1 MSGGAHTNG
10 ITLSIADTR
19 IISEIIKCDTGNTL
33 IWNGYKPDGAKN
45 QYWKKQ
51 PIDWAA
57 HVSGTLKQGGCLNR
71 KGVANC
77 SVVDVDKEVDP
88 VEFCRAAYAIDPLI
102 IPFRSPSGTKW
113 HAWKFYHKDMPVA
126 QVAVDVKKI
135 EKEFKK
141 LYGKDVDVDKTQ
153 PIAASSQIGINFPFS
168 SEEQYPYSPQG
179 IKLTFNQFKFK
190 YRFQHHPL
198 IAIAAGLTEPG
209 RHKTLL
215 LIAAYLE
222 KQNKMKHL
230 DDVVAAMD
238 DFNDA
243 AYVKR
248 ITDKEIHKKYDVGAA
263 AIQKRIAEIVGHED
277 VAPQKEYEPSAAEPN
292 EVIIEPDEPLEP
304 LEIFEH
310 TGLEAIQTRPWLMF
324 GMLLENALTLVVGQ
338 PGVGKTMLLHML
350 GYCLATGNDFFGK
363 KVELRG
369 NVLGLFAEETSNE
382 SAIRWAACK
391 QRLGKNDGKFK
402 LFRRGLEHELKL
414 VKFSKDEA
422 RATKQYRQLELTIKE
437 NNIKY
442 IIVDPLISFQS
453 GNYNENDNQNME
465 AYVKNY
471 IVPLALKM
479 GGAVI
484 AGHHT
489 NKLSMVASHDNEL
502 LVDNQNA
509 LMAARGASSLIG
521 AARFVVALQPMTKK
535 LWDQFFAEHIT
546 DGSNFIHY
554 TGLIEAK
561 SNYNMV
567 EADIMWL
574 KKETVEIPTDNGT
587 YEATGFY
594 ATTELNKVTKAK
606 NKLKAAKNLAWCR
619 SQLPHI
625 QKLFAKAGDDADSIT
640 LNSIV
645 TELVPLE
652 DDFGDENV
660 LEAKIKTRVRRKLE
674 NGFSGKEE
682 RKDGL
687 QSEGVEAD
695 DGYNYWIKRD
705 YGRTGAAKVF
715 LTRFIDFKRKDIK

>member
-1 MSGGAHTNG
+1 MSGGAHTDSVV
-10 ITLSIADTR
+10 TSVVDAR
-19 IISEIIKCDTGNTL
+19 IISEIFKCDTANTL
-33 IWNGYKPDGAKN
+33 IWNGYKPDGTKN

-51 PIDWAA
+51 TIDWDG
-57 HVSGTLKQGGCLNR
+57 HIQGTLKQGGCLNR
-71 KGVANC
+71 NGVANC
-77 SVVDVDKEVDP
+77 AVIDVDKKVDP

-113 HAWKFYHKDMPVA
+113 HAWKFYHKDLPVA
-126 QVAVDVKKI
+126 QVAAEAKKI

-141 LYGKDVDVDKTQ
+141 IYGKDVDVDKTQ
-153 PIAASSQIGINFPFS
+153 PTVTGQIGINFPFS
-168 SEEQYPYSPQG
+168 SKEQYPYSPQG
-179 IKLTFNQFKFK
+179 NKLSFKQFTFK

-215 LIAAYLE
+215 LIASYLHQ
-222 KQNKMKHL
+222 KNKMKFL
-230 DDVVAAMD
+230 DEVIGAMD
-238 DFNDA
+238 GLNDE
-243 AYVKR
+243 YYRNR
-248 ITDKEIHKKYDVGAA
+248 ILNKNIHEKYKVGAK

-277 VAPQKEYEPSAAEPN
+277 VTEEKEYIAP
-292 EVIIEPDEPLEP
+292 VDEPTEDIINEPLQP

-310 TGLEAIQTRPWLMF
+310 TGLEPIQTRPWLMH

-350 GYCLATGNDFFGK
+350 GYSLATGNDFFGK
-363 KVELRG
+363 QVEVRG

-391 QRLGKNDGKFK
+391 QKLGKNDGKYK

-422 RATKQYRQLELTIKE
+422 RATTQYRQLELAIKE

-453 GNYNENDNQNME
+453 GNYDENSNSNME

-509 LMAARGASSLIG
+509 LMGARGASSLIG

-535 LWDQFFAEHIT
+535 LWDQYFAEHIT
-546 DGSNFIHY
+546 DGSTFIHY

-561 SNYNMV
+561 SNYNMI
-567 EADIMWL
+567 ADDIMWL
-574 KKETVEIPTDNGT
+574 KKETVDVPTDNGT
-587 YEATGFY
+587 YEATGIY

-625 QKLFAKAGDDADSIT
+625 QKLFSKAGDDADSIT

-645 TELVPLE
+645 TELVPME

-674 NGFSGKEE
+674 NGFSGKAET
-682 RKDGL
+682 KDGY
-687 QSEGVEAD
+687 QMEGIEAD

-705 YGRTGAAKVF
+705 YGSKGAAKVF
-715 LTRFIDFKRKDIK
+715 LTRYIDFKRKNAK

>member
-1 MSGGAHTNG
+1 MSGGAHTDSVV
-10 ITLSIADTR
+10 TSVVDAR
-19 IISEIIKCDTGNTL
+19 IISEIFKCDTANTL
-33 IWNGYKPDGAKN
+33 IWNGYKPDGTKN

-51 PIDWAA
+51 TIDWDG
-57 HVSGTLKQGGCLNR
+57 HIQGTLKQGGCLNR
-71 KGVANC
+71 NGVANC
-77 SVVDVDKEVDP
+77 AVIDVDKKVDP

-113 HAWKFYHKDMPVA
+113 HAWKFYHKDLPVA
-126 QVAVDVKKI
+126 QVAAEAKKI

-141 LYGKDVDVDKTQ
+141 IYGKDVDVDKTQ
-153 PIAASSQIGINFPFS
+153 PTVTGQIGINFPFS
-168 SEEQYPYSPQG
+168 SKEQYPYSPQG
-179 IKLTFNQFKFK
+179 NKLSFKQFTFK

-215 LIAAYLE
+215 LIASYLHQ
-222 KQNKMKHL
+222 KNKMKFL
-230 DDVVAAMD
+230 DEVIGAMD
-238 DFNDA
+238 GLNDE
-243 AYVKR
+243 YYRNR
-248 ITDKEIHKKYDVGAA
+248 ILNKNIHEKYKVGAK

-277 VAPQKEYEPSAAEPN
+277 VAEKEYTATVDEPTED
-292 EVIIEPDEPLEP
+292 IIDEPLQP

-310 TGLEAIQTRPWLMF
+310 TGLEPIQTRPWLMH

-350 GYCLATGNDFFGK
+350 GYSLATGNDFFGK
-363 KVELRG
+363 QVEVRG

-391 QRLGKNDGKFK
+391 QKLGKNDGKYK

-422 RATKQYRQLELTIKE
+422 RATTQYRQLELAIKK

-453 GNYNENDNQNME
+453 GNYDENSNSNME

-509 LMAARGASSLIG
+509 LMGARGASSLIG

-535 LWDQFFAEHIT
+535 LWDQYFAEHIT
-546 DGSNFIHY
+546 DGSTFIHY

-561 SNYNMV
+561 SNYNMI
-567 EADIMWL
+567 ADDIMWL
-574 KKETVEIPTDNGT
+574 KKETVDVPTDNGT
-587 YEATGFY
+587 YEATGIY

-625 QKLFAKAGDDADSIT
+625 QKLFSKAGDDADSIT

-645 TELVPLE
+645 TELVPME

-674 NGFSGKEE
+674 NGFSGKAET
-682 RKDGL
+682 KDGY
-687 QSEGVEAD
+687 QMEGIEAD

-705 YGRTGAAKVF
+705 YGSKGAAKVF
-715 LTRFIDFKRKDIK
+715 LTRYIDFKRKNAK

>member
-1 MSGGAHTNG
+1 MSGGAHTDSVV
-10 ITLSIADTR
+10 TSVVDAR
-19 IISEIIKCDTGNTL
+19 IISEIFKCDTANTL
-33 IWNGYKPDGAKN
+33 IWNGYKPDGTKN

-51 PIDWAA
+51 TIDWDG
-57 HVSGTLKQGGCLNR
+57 HIQGTLKQGGCLNR
-71 KGVANC
+71 NGVANC
-77 SVVDVDKEVDP
+77 AVIDVDKKVDP

-113 HAWKFYHKDMPVA
+113 HAWKFYHKDLPVT
-126 QVAVDVKKI
+126 QVAAEAKKI

-141 LYGKDVDVDKTQ
+141 IYGKDVDVDKTQ
-153 PIAASSQIGINFPFS
+153 PTVTGQIGINFPFS
-168 SEEQYPYSPQG
+168 SKEQYPYSPQG
-179 IKLTFNQFKFK
+179 NKLSFKQFTFK

-215 LIAAYLE
+215 LIASYLHQ
-222 KQNKMKHL
+222 KNKMKFL
-230 DDVVAAMD
+230 DEVIGAMD
-238 DFNDA
+238 GLNDE
-243 AYVKR
+243 YYRNR
-248 ITDKEIHKKYDVGAA
+248 ILNKNIHEKYKVGAK

-277 VAPQKEYEPSAAEPN
+277 VAEEKEYTATVDEPTED
-292 EVIIEPDEPLEP
+292 IIDEPLQP

-310 TGLEAIQTRPWLMF
+310 TGLEPIQTRPWLMH

-350 GYCLATGNDFFGK
+350 GYSLATGNDFFGK
-363 KVELRG
+363 QVEVRG

-391 QRLGKNDGKFK
+391 QKLGKNDGKYK

-422 RATKQYRQLELTIKE
+422 RATTQYRQLELAIKK

-453 GNYNENDNQNME
+453 GNYYENSKSNME

-509 LMAARGASSLIG
+509 LMGARGASSLIG

-535 LWDQFFAEHIT
+535 LWDQYFAEHIT
-546 DGSNFIHY
+546 DGSTFIHY

-561 SNYNMV
+561 SNYNMI
-567 EADIMWL
+567 ADDIMWL
-574 KKETVEIPTDNGT
+574 KKETVDVPTGNGT
-587 YEATGFY
+587 YEATGIY

-625 QKLFAKAGDDADSIT
+625 QKLFSKAGDDADSIT

-645 TELVPLE
+645 TELVPME
-652 DDFGDENV
+652 QDFGDENV

-674 NGFSGKEE
+674 NGFSGKAET
-682 RKDGL
+682 KDGY
-687 QSEGVEAD
+687 QMEGIEAD

-705 YGRTGAAKVF
+705 YGSKGAAKVF
-715 LTRFIDFKRKDIK
+715 LTRYIDFKRKNAK

>member
-1 MSGGAHTNG
+1 MSGGAHTDSVV
-10 ITLSIADTR
+10 TSVVDART
-19 IISEIIKCDTGNTL
+19 ISEIFKCDTANTL
-33 IWNGYKPDGAKN
+33 IWNGYKPDGTKN

-51 PIDWAA
+51 TIDWDG
-57 HVSGTLKQGGCLNR
+57 HIQGTLKQGGCLNR
-71 KGVANC
+71 NGVANC
-77 SVVDVDKEVDP
+77 AVIDVDKKVDP

-113 HAWKFYHKDMPVA
+113 HAWKFYHKDLPVA
-126 QVAVDVKKI
+126 QVAAEAKKI

-141 LYGKDVDVDKTQ
+141 IYGKDVDVDKTQ
-153 PIAASSQIGINFPFS
+153 PTVTGQIGINFPFS
-168 SEEQYPYSPQG
+168 SKEQYPYSPQG
-179 IKLTFNQFKFK
+179 NKLSFKQFTFK

-215 LIAAYLE
+215 LIASYLHQ
-222 KQNKMKHL
+222 KNKMKFL
-230 DDVVAAMD
+230 DEVIGAMD
-238 DFNDA
+238 GLNDE
-243 AYVKR
+243 YYRNR
-248 ITDKEIHKKYDVGAA
+248 ILNKNIHEKYKVGAK

-277 VAPQKEYEPSAAEPN
+277 VAEEKEYTATVDEPTED
-292 EVIIEPDEPLEP
+292 IIDEPLQP

-310 TGLEAIQTRPWLMF
+310 TGLEPIQTRPWLMH

-350 GYCLATGNDFFGK
+350 GYSLATGNDFFGK
-363 KVELRG
+363 QVEVRG

-391 QRLGKNDGKFK
+391 QKLGKNDGKYK

-422 RATKQYRQLELTIKE
+422 RATTQYRQLELAIKE

-453 GNYNENDNQNME
+453 GNYDENSNSNME

-509 LMAARGASSLIG
+509 LMGARGASSLIG

-535 LWDQFFAEHIT
+535 LWDQYFAEHIT
-546 DGSNFIHY
+546 DGSTFIHY

-561 SNYNMV
+561 SNYNMI
-567 EADIMWL
+567 ADDIMWL
-574 KKETVEIPTDNGT
+574 KKETVDVPTDNGT
-587 YEATGFY
+587 YEATGIY

-625 QKLFAKAGDDADSIT
+625 QKLFSKAGDDADSIT

-645 TELVPLE
+645 TELVPME

-674 NGFSGKEE
+674 NGFSGKAET
-682 RKDGL
+682 KDGY
-687 QSEGVEAD
+687 QMEGIEAD

-705 YGRTGAAKVF
+705 YGSKGAAKVF
-715 LTRFIDFKRKDIK
+715 LTRYIDFKRKNAK

>member
-1 MSGGAHTNG
+1 MSGGAHTDSVV
-10 ITLSIADTR
+10 TSVVDAR
-19 IISEIIKCDTGNTL
+19 IISEIFKCDTANTL
-33 IWNGYKPDGAKN
+33 IWNGYKPDGSKN

-51 PIDWAA
+51 TIDWDG
-57 HVSGTLKQGGCLNR
+57 HIQGTLKQGGCLNR
-71 KGVANC
+71 NGVANC
-77 SVVDVDKEVDP
+77 AVIDVDKKVDP

-113 HAWKFYHKDMPVA
+113 HAWKFYHKDLPVA
-126 QVAVDVKKI
+126 QVAAEAKKI

-141 LYGKDVDVDKTQ
+141 IYGKDVDVDKTQ
-153 PIAASSQIGINFPFS
+153 PTVTGQIGINFPFS
-168 SEEQYPYSPQG
+168 SKEQYPYSPQG
-179 IKLTFNQFKFK
+179 NKLSFKQFTFK

-215 LIAAYLE
+215 LIASYLHQ
-222 KQNKMKHL
+222 KNKMKFL
-230 DDVVAAMD
+230 DEVIGAMD
-238 DFNDA
+238 GLNDE
-243 AYVKR
+243 YYRNR
-248 ITDKEIHKKYDVGAA
+248 ILNKNIHEKYKVGAK

-277 VAPQKEYEPSAAEPN
+277 VTEEKEYTAPADEPVED
-292 EVIIEPDEPLEP
+292 IIDEPLQP

-310 TGLEAIQTRPWLMF
+310 TGLEPIQTRPWLMH

-350 GYCLATGNDFFGK
+350 GYSLATGNDFFGK
-363 KVELRG
+363 QVEVRG

-391 QRLGKNDGKFK
+391 QKLGKNDGKYK

-422 RATKQYRQLELTIKE
+422 RATTQYRQLELAIKE

-453 GNYNENDNQNME
+453 GNYDENSNSNME

-509 LMAARGASSLIG
+509 LMGARGASSLIG

-535 LWDQFFAEHIT
+535 LWDQYFAEHIT
-546 DGSNFIHY
+546 DGSTFIHY

-561 SNYNMV
+561 SNYNMI
-567 EADIMWL
+567 ADDIMWL
-574 KKETVEIPTDNGT
+574 KKETVDVPTDNGT
-587 YEATGFY
+587 YEATGIY

-625 QKLFAKAGDDADSIT
+625 QKLFSKAGDDADSIT

-645 TELVPLE
+645 TELVPME

-674 NGFSGKEE
+674 NGFSGKAET
-682 RKDGL
+682 KDGY
-687 QSEGVEAD
+687 QMEGIEAD

-705 YGRTGAAKVF
+705 YGSKGAAKVF
-715 LTRFIDFKRKDIK
+715 LTRYIDFKRKNAK

>member
-1 MSGGAHTNG
+1 MSGGAHTDSVV
-10 ITLSIADTR
+10 TSVVDAR
-19 IISEIIKCDTGNTL
+19 IISEIFKCDTANTL
-33 IWNGYKPDGAKN
+33 IWNGYKPDGTKN

-51 PIDWAA
+51 TIDWDG
-57 HVSGTLKQGGCLNR
+57 HIQGTLKQGGCLNR
-71 KGVANC
+71 NGVANC
-77 SVVDVDKEVDP
+77 AVIDVDKKVDP

-113 HAWKFYHKDMPVA
+113 HAWKFYHKDLPVA
-126 QVAVDVKKI
+126 QVAAEAKKI

-141 LYGKDVDVDKTQ
+141 IYGKDVDVDKTQ
-153 PIAASSQIGINFPFS
+153 PTVTGQIGINFPFS
-168 SEEQYPYSPQG
+168 SKEQYPYSPQG
-179 IKLTFNQFKFK
+179 NKLSFKQFTFK

-215 LIAAYLE
+215 LIASYLHQ
-222 KQNKMKHL
+222 KNKMKFL
-230 DDVVAAMD
+230 DEVIGAMD
-238 DFNDA
+238 GLNDE
-243 AYVKR
+243 YYRNR
-248 ITDKEIHKKYDVGAA
+248 ILNKNIHEKYKVGAK

-277 VAPQKEYEPSAAEPN
+277 VTEEKEYIAPA
-292 EVIIEPDEPLEP
+292 DEPIEDIINEPLQP

-310 TGLEAIQTRPWLMF
+310 TGLEPIQTRPWLMH

-350 GYCLATGNDFFGK
+350 GYSLATGNDFFGK
-363 KVELRG
+363 QVEVRG

-391 QRLGKNDGKFK
+391 QKLGKNDGKYK

-422 RATKQYRQLELTIKE
+422 RATTQYRQLELAIKK

-453 GNYNENDNQNME
+453 GNYDENSNSNME

-509 LMAARGASSLIG
+509 LMGARGASSLIG

-535 LWDQFFAEHIT
+535 LWDQYFAEHIT
-546 DGSNFIHY
+546 DGSTFIHY

-561 SNYNMV
+561 SNYNMI
-567 EADIMWL
+567 ADDIMWL
-574 KKETVEIPTDNGT
+574 KKETVDVPTDNGT
-587 YEATGFY
+587 YEATGIY

-625 QKLFAKAGDDADSIT
+625 QKLFSKAGDDADSIT

-645 TELVPLE
+645 TELVPME

-674 NGFSGKEE
+674 NGFSGKAET
-682 RKDGL
+682 KDGY
-687 QSEGVEAD
+687 QMEGIEAD

-705 YGRTGAAKVF
+705 YGSKGAAKVF
-715 LTRFIDFKRKDIK
+715 LTRYIDFKRKNAK

>member
-1 MSGGAHTNG
+1 MSGGAHTDSVV
-10 ITLSIADTR
+10 TSVVDAR
-19 IISEIIKCDTGNTL
+19 IISEIFKCDTANTL
-33 IWNGYKPDGAKN
+33 IWNGYKPDGTKN

-51 PIDWAA
+51 TIDWDG
-57 HVSGTLKQGGCLNR
+57 HIQGTLKQGGCLNR
-71 KGVANC
+71 NGVANC
-77 SVVDVDKEVDP
+77 AVIDVDKKVDP

-113 HAWKFYHKDMPVA
+113 HAWKFYHKDLPVA
-126 QVAVDVKKI
+126 QVAAEAKKI

-141 LYGKDVDVDKTQ
+141 IYGKDVDVDKTQ
-153 PIAASSQIGINFPFS
+153 PTVTGQIGINFPFS
-168 SEEQYPYSPQG
+168 SKEQYPYSPQG
-179 IKLTFNQFKFK
+179 NKLSFKQFTFK

-215 LIAAYLE
+215 LIASYLHQ
-222 KQNKMKHL
+222 KNKMKFL
-230 DDVVAAMD
+230 DEVIGAMD
-238 DFNDA
+238 GLNDE
-243 AYVKR
+243 YYRNR
-248 ITDKEIHKKYDVGAA
+248 ILNKNIHEKYKVGAK

-277 VAPQKEYEPSAAEPN
+277 VAEKEYTATVDEPTED
-292 EVIIEPDEPLEP
+292 IIDEPLQP

-310 TGLEAIQTRPWLMF
+310 TGLEPIQTRPWLMH

-350 GYCLATGNDFFGK
+350 GYSLATGNDFFGK
-363 KVELRG
+363 QVEVRG

-391 QRLGKNDGKFK
+391 QKLGKNDGKYK

-422 RATKQYRQLELTIKE
+422 RATTQYRQLELAIKE

-453 GNYNENDNQNME
+453 GNYDENSNSNME

-509 LMAARGASSLIG
+509 LMGARGASSLIG

-535 LWDQFFAEHIT
+535 LWDQYFAEHIT
-546 DGSNFIHY
+546 DGSTFIHY

-561 SNYNMV
+561 SNYNMI
-567 EADIMWL
+567 ADDIMWL
-574 KKETVEIPTDNGT
+574 KKETVDVPTDNGT
-587 YEATGFY
+587 YEATGIY

-625 QKLFAKAGDDADSIT
+625 QKLFSKAGDDADSIT

-645 TELVPLE
+645 TELVPME

-674 NGFSGKEE
+674 NGFSGKAET
-682 RKDGL
+682 KDGY
-687 QSEGVEAD
+687 QMEGIEAD

-705 YGRTGAAKVF
+705 YGSKGAAKVF
-715 LTRFIDFKRKDIK
+715 LTRYIDFKRKNAK